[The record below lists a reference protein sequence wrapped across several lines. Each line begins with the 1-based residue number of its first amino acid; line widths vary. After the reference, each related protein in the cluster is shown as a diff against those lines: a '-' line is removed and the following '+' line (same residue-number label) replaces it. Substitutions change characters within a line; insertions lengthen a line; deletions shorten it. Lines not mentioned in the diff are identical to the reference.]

1 MNENILLVM
10 LKAFESKLKEF
21 MSPADFR
28 AFSAQVARD
37 AFREEVEG
45 MADSEFKT
53 FILDN
58 FDKITGDDF
67 DA

>member
-1 MNENILLVM
+1 MNESVLLFM

-37 AFREEVEG
+37 AFRAGVEG
-45 MADSEFKT
+45 MADGEFKT